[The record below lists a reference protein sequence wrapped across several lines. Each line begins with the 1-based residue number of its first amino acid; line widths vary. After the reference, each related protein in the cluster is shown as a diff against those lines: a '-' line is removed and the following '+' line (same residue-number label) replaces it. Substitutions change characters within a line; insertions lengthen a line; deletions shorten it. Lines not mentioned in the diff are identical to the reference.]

1 MTSSQPTLDLDITGI
16 AHGGTFIA
24 RHEGRV
30 VFVPDAVPGERVRAQ
45 ITDASKDSFW
55 RAETL
60 EVLDA
65 SPHRRAHVWAE
76 ADVSRAPE
84 DRVGG
89 ADLGHIA
96 LDHQRVLKRQVL
108 QEALDKF
115 AGAGIEAPEVQAV
128 DAGDGT
134 AEIKRMFVDP
144 AARGRSVARKLMET
158 LEAAALGRNLAAI
171 RLETGIY
178 QPEAIGLYR
187 KFGFAEIPAFGSYQ
201 PDPLSLFMEKRLGK
215 A

>member
-1 MTSSQPTLDLDITGI
+1 MPNGARPRAASRHSRRSPPRDIQPASCFPRFILSLTISIESPRQEGVIRLLDMSSAYAESLYPPESNHILDLASLEKPDV
-16 AHGGTFIA
+16 TFWVA
-24 RHEGRV
+24 RLEGM
-30 VFVPDAVPGERVRAQ
+30 
-45 ITDASKDSFW
+45 I
-55 RAETL
+55 
-60 EVLDA
+60 
-65 SPHRRAHVWAE
+65 
-76 ADVSRAPE
+76 
-84 DRVGG
+84 VGCC
-89 ADLGHIA
+89 A
-96 LDHQRVLKRQVL
+96 L
-108 QEALDKF
+108 A
-115 AGAGIEAPEVQAV
+115 

-201 PDPLSLFMEKRLGK
+201 PDPLSLFMEKRLGR